1 MYLSRLA
8 VWHPEERLT
17 NADLGRMVDTSDEW
31 IVSRVG
37 IRERRRAPPDMRVHQ
52 MGALAARQALDAAPV
67 ELLVCGLSVTDYH
80 VPSTA
85 NLIAAEIGCNEAA
98 AFDVRAAC
106 SSFVFSLHALRGLF
120 ALGEL
125 QRALLVVP
133 EAYTHVTDYT
143 DRGTCILWGDA
154 AFACL
159 VTRDAPAGQSLEVL
173 DTFIG
178 SRSQDALSIQAEV
191 SGKFKQNGN
200 AVHAFAI
207 RKMSE
212 VVETSLKRCHL
223 SVQDL
228 AYFVGHQANLGI
240 LQRACERVGLPP
252 EKHLSNIEM
261 FGNCGA
267 AGAPSVLAQNAERFR
282 AGDRIAVATVGSGL
296 SWGGALLRARDR
308 AD

>member
-1 MYLSRLA
+1 
-8 VWHPEERLT
+8 
-17 NADLGRMVDTSDEW
+17 MVDTSDEW

-37 IRERRRAPPDMRVHQ
+37 IRERRKAPAGMKVHELGARA
-52 MGALAARQALDAAPV
+52 GRQSLDGKPV
-67 ELLVCGLSVTDYH
+67 ELVVCGLSVADYH

-85 NLIAAEIGCNEAA
+85 NLIAAELGCNEAA

-106 SSFVFSLHALRGLF
+106 SSFVFSLHALRGMF

-125 QRALLVVP
+125 SRALLVIP

-154 AFACL
+154 AFSCL
-159 VTRDAPAGQSLEVL
+159 VTRDAPPGQSLEVL
-173 DTFIG
+173 DTFVG
-178 SRSQDALSIQAEV
+178 SKSQEALTIQAEIG
-191 SGKFKQNGN
+191 GKFKQQGN

-223 SVQDL
+223 TAQDL
-228 AYFVGHQANLGI
+228 AWFVGHQANLGI
-240 LQRACERVGLPP
+240 LQRACERVGIPP
-252 EKHLSNIEM
+252 EKHLSNIEL
-261 FGNCGA
+261 FGNTGA

-296 SWGGALLRARDR
+296 SWGGTVLRAR
-308 AD
+308 AA

>member
-1 MYLSRLA
+1 MFLSRLS
-8 VWHPEERLT
+8 VWHPEEKLT

-37 IRERRRAPPDMRVHQ
+37 IRERRRAPAEMKVHE
-52 MGALAARQALDAAPV
+52 MGARAARQALDGAPV
-67 ELLVCGLSVTDYH
+67 ELVVCGLSVADYH

-85 NLIAAEIGCNEAA
+85 NLIAGELGCADAA

-106 SSFVFSLHALRGLF
+106 SSFVFGLHALRGLF
-120 ALGEL
+120 ALGDL
-125 QRALLVVP
+125 SRALLVIP

-143 DRGTCILWGDA
+143 DRSTCILWGDA

-159 VTRDAPAGQSLEVL
+159 VTREAPAAPSLEVL

-178 SRSQDALSIQAEV
+178 SRSQDALVVQAEV
-191 SGKFKQNGN
+191 GGKFKQHGN

-212 VVETSLKRCHL
+212 VVETSLRRCHL
-223 SVQDL
+223 TAQDL

-240 LQRACERVGLPP
+240 LQRACERVGIPP
-252 EKHLSNIEM
+252 EKHLSNIEHY
-261 FGNCGA
+261 GNCGA
-267 AGAPSVLAQNAERFR
+267 AGAPSVLAQNRERFR
-282 AGDRIAVATVGSGL
+282 GGDRIAVATVGSGL
-296 SWGGALLRARDR
+296 SWGGALLRAR
-308 AD
+308 

>member
-1 MYLSRLA
+1 MFLSRLS
-8 VWHPEERLT
+8 VWHPEEKLT
-17 NADLGRMVDTSDEW
+17 NADLGRMVDTSDDW

-37 IRERRRAPPDMRVHQ
+37 IRERRRAPPEMKVHQ
-52 MGALAARQALDAAPV
+52 MGALAAKRALDGAPV
-67 ELLVCGLSVTDYH
+67 DLVVCGLSVADYH
-80 VPSTA
+80 LPSTA
-85 NLIAAEIGCNEAA
+85 NLIAAEVGCGEAA

-125 QRALLVVP
+125 QRALLVIP
-133 EAYTHVTDYT
+133 EAYTKVTDYT

-159 VTRDAPAGQSLEVL
+159 VTRTAPAGASLEVL

-178 SRSQDALSIQAEV
+178 SRSQDALVVQAEV
-191 SGKFKQNGN
+191 GGKFKQLGS

-212 VVETSLKRCHL
+212 VVETSLKRCQL
-223 SVQDL
+223 TAQDL
-228 AYFVGHQANLGI
+228 AWFVGHQANLGI
-240 LQRACERVGLPP
+240 LQRACERVGIPP
-252 EKHLSNIEM
+252 EKHLSNIEL

-282 AGDRIAVATVGSGL
+282 GGDRIAVATVGSGL
-296 SWGGALLRARDR
+296 SWGGTLLRARS
-308 AD
+308 